1 MPARRHT
8 YFLAHAG
15 RDTAHAEQLYDRL
28 TALAVPTFLDKRC
41 LIPGDDWDIELR
53 RAQRDS
59 LATVALVT
67 LPIDPAYYF
76 RAELASAIAR
86 QRDTP
91 DLHRLIPVYLDGLP
105 TRPDDV
111 PYGLELKDALDG
123 ARLGMERVADELA
136 RVAKILTERA
146 NPLIPEPPSASPA
159 SQPAEPSATLSTSAS
174 PAARDAAIQ
183 LYDCLVRLMD
193 TQFDVVML
201 YAAAPHEFMAPRT
214 APLAT
219 RALGLAG
226 WAQQGGAP
234 RLVQVRAA
242 IRRVDPGLC

>member
-1 MPARRHT
+1 MSARRYT

-15 RDTAHAEQLYDRL
+15 RDTTRAEQLYDRL

-76 RAELASAIAR
+76 RAEIASAIAR

-105 TRPDDV
+105 TRPDDI
-111 PYGLELKDALDG
+111 PYGLELKHAIDG
-123 ARLGMERVADELA
+123 ARLGTERVADELA

-146 NPLIPEPPSASPA
+146 PADTGATRPEPAR
-159 SQPAEPSATLSTSAS
+159 QPAEPSANLTTSAS
-174 PAARDAAIQ
+174 PASHDAAIQ

-242 IRRVDPGLC
+242 IRRVAPDLC